1 MQEYP
6 LTQNELDTLAYEMAP
21 LGIVLTEQRIVRSCN
36 TTFANM
42 VGYDKQDIIGQSFR
56 MFYGSRQEFD
66 DIRDVGLE
74 PLKAKGLYTDERM
87 VKCKNDTQI
96 WCRFRAQALNKDEPL
111 DQMILSFTLISDAT
125 DTASFTLRERQ
136 VIGHLSAG
144 KTSKEIGN
152 VLKISPRTVE
162 DVRARLLKK
171 LNVRN
176 AAELLARLNHMPQ

>member
-1 MQEYP
+1 MQENP
-6 LTQNELDTLAYEMAP
+6 LTQDELDKLAFEKAP
-21 LGIVLTEQRIVRSCN
+21 IGIVLTEQRVVKSCN
-36 TTFANM
+36 LTFANM
-42 VGYDKQDIIGQSFR
+42 VGYYKQDIVGHSFR

-74 PLKAKGLYTDERM
+74 PLRAKGVYTDERM
-87 VKCKNDTQI
+87 VKCKSGAQI
-96 WCRFRAQALNKDEPL
+96 WCRFRAQAVNKDQPL
-111 DQMILSFTLISDAT
+111 DQMILSFALISESTDA
-125 DTASFTLRERQ
+125 ASFTPRERQ

-144 KTSKEIGN
+144 KTSKEIGH
-152 VLKISPRTVE
+152 VLNISPRTVE